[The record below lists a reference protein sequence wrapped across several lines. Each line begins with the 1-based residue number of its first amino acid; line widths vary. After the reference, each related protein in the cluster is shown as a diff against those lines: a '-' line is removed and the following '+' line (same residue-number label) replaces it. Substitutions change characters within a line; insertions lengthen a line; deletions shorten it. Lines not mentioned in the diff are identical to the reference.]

1 MRFTTSLLCSMAA
14 LLGTTLADPEPDP
27 QIAAGGGIAP
37 ATLQPSQF
45 PVVSQLNSLTTQAGG
60 SVVAVQ
66 GKFLVY
72 FKGLMMRGE
81 GEANMERHRDAQR
94 EASPHPSGSGGK
106 GRGQRRLHCSR
117 KRIMRIK
124 I

>member
-1 MRFTTSLLCSMAA
+1 MAA

-60 SVVAVQ
+60 TVVAVQ
-66 GKFLVY
+66 GESLLSLMGLV
-72 FKGLMMRGE
+72 MRGE
-81 GEANMERHRDAQR
+81 GAGEDRALPR
-94 EASPHPSGSGGK
+94 
-106 GRGQRRLHCSR
+106 
-117 KRIMRIK
+117 
-124 I
+124 